1 MKNEDKKELEN
12 LQNAKFLIKN
22 KELNQNLSN
31 NIYLIGVFI
40 FVIFVTL
47 FFKFI
52 KNSKNFDLYFIF
64 LMFPIMPIL
73 AIIFTYIFGIFK
85 KKSIDFLFK
94 DDENYQS
101 AKKVIKKYEIRKE
114 IKKVFE
120 EELSKKEVN
129 GNGRENRNE

>member
-1 MKNEDKKELEN
+1 MKKEDKKELEN
-12 LQNAKFLIKN
+12 LQNAKFLIRN
-22 KELNQNLSN
+22 KEQSQNLSN

-47 FFKFI
+47 LFKII
-52 KNSKNFDLYFIF
+52 KNSKNFDLYFI
-64 LMFPIMPIL
+64 LLIFPIMPIL
-73 AIIFTYIFGIFK
+73 AMIFTYIFGVFK

-94 DDENYQS
+94 DDKDYKL
-101 AKKVIKKYEIRKE
+101 AKKIIKKYEIRKE

-129 GNGRENRNE
+129 GNGQENRNE

>member
-1 MKNEDKKELEN
+1 MKKEDKKELEN
-12 LQNAKFLIKN
+12 LQNAKFLIRN

-31 NIYLIGVFI
+31 NIYLIGVF
-40 FVIFVTL
+40 IFVTL

-94 DDENYQS
+94 DYQDYQY
-101 AKKVIKKYEIRKE
+101 AKKIIKKYEIRKE

-129 GNGRENRNE
+129 GNGQENRNE

>member
-1 MKNEDKKELEN
+1 MKKEDKKELEN
-12 LQNAKFLIKN
+12 FENAKFLIKN
-22 KELNQNLSN
+22 KELSQNLSN
-31 NIYLIGVFI
+31 NIYLFGIFI

-47 FFKFI
+47 LFRFI
-52 KNSKNFDLYFIF
+52 KNNENFDLYFVF
-64 LMFPIMPIL
+64 LLFPIMPIL

-94 DDENYQS
+94 DDEDYQS
-101 AKKVIKKYEIRKE
+101 AKKVVKKYEVHKE

-129 GNGRENRNE
+129 ENE

>member
-1 MKNEDKKELEN
+1 MKKEDKKELEN
-12 LQNAKFLIKN
+12 LQNAKFLIRN

-31 NIYLIGVFI
+31 NIYLIGIFI

-85 KKSIDFLFK
+85 KK
-94 DDENYQS
+94 
-101 AKKVIKKYEIRKE
+101 A
-114 IKKVFE
+114 
-120 EELSKKEVN
+120 
-129 GNGRENRNE
+129 